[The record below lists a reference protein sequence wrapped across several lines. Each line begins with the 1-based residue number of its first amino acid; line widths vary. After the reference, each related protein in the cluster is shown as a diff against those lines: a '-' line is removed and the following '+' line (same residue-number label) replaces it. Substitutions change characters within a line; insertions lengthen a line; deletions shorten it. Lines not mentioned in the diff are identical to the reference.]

1 MIKYTTLGGSVPC
14 TQCRVAVGAYGFFSF
29 LPKSAGTDMHASMK
43 EHEPR
48 KFKGAGSS
56 TPSSKS
62 TNIIKAGGSISA
74 KKRYFLRV

>member
-1 MIKYTTLGGSVPC
+1 MSLNRC
-14 TQCRVAVGAYGFFSF
+14 LRLFL

-62 TNIIKAGGSISA
+62 TNIIKAGAALVQRNDI
-74 KKRYFLRV
+74 F